1 MTLSVFMLSP
11 GGRAFPLFTQ
21 LWGEISK
28 TFFIYG
34 DNYSIA
40 PQSSPDEQAI
50 MKENLKSLVRRI

>member
-1 MTLSVFMLSP
+1 MILSVFMLSR

-40 PQSSPDEQAI
+40 AQ
-50 MKENLKSLVRRI
+50 